1 MLVTTAESVALLQGA
16 AEHNVL
22 SQLSTGVI
30 IDELDWRTVVRRDD
44 TLRQALASGL
54 VATPVNAAWQ
64 ALENVRAETLEAAK
78 RAVVKTR

>member
-22 SQLSTGVI
+22 SQLPTGVI
-30 IDELDWRTVVRRDD
+30 MDELGWRTVVRRED

-64 ALENVRAETLEAAK
+64 ALDNVRAETLEAAK